1 MFHVFK
7 TKSSSKENFFFLFL
21 HFWINK
27 SLNILSVAPD
37 RVQNQFNYGLNHKKY
52 PPHKKEATKR
62 TYVERSRKALK
73 CDDRIFEMKSDL
85 KSNVSVRY
93 RQTSGSRL
101 SDPGSERPSWFVR
114 FLSNSLITFVFYET
128 SCKCHVWPN
137 DLWDGGWTARHF
149 KGHFTC
155 HLSFVFVCHLL
166 SSAFCEF

>member
-1 MFHVFK
+1 MSCVVVRSRCFGCFMSLK
-7 TKSSSKENFFFLFL
+7 QKAAAKKSFFFFF
-21 HFWINK
+21 FWINK

-128 SCKCHVWPN
+128 SCKCWFV
-137 DLWDGGWTARHF
+137 GWRMNSTP
-149 KGHFTC
+149 
-155 HLSFVFVCHLL
+155 L
-166 SSAFCEF
+166 